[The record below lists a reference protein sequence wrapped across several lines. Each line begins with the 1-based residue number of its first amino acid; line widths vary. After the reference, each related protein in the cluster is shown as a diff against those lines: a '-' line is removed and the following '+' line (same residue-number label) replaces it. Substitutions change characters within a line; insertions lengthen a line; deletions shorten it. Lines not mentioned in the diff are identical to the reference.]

1 MTTRLP
7 PVGCF
12 LLLLFPLLLPACVTG
27 GAMPPSS
34 PVLEVEKGEIERYN
48 ALVEEQEKLYSN
60 CGKQDACARLKYTS
74 ALVALFE
81 DREVATERF
90 EEVVEL
96 GQDTQLAASSKL
108 WIKFIQGQRSDSPW
122 SSLIGGAGR
131 SGNTSEMLAWSTEQ
145 LVRDLLEREITI
157 HELRKKRIRD
167 IKVVKALKRR
177 LSKRGKQLK
186 RVTAERDALKGQ
198 NPKSQTGSVAKLRRK
213 LAARGKKIE
222 ELTNQLEAL
231 KRIDQE
237 MRLRGVQ

>member
-1 MTTRLP
+1 MTPRIP

-12 LLLLFPLLLPACVTG
+12 LLLLPLLLSACVTG

-34 PVLEVEKGEIERYN
+34 PVLEVEKGELVRYN
-48 ALVEEQEKLYSN
+48 ALVEEQEKLYPN
-60 CGKQDACARLKYTS
+60 CGKQDACTQLKYTR

-90 EEVVEL
+90 QEIVEL
-96 GQDTQLAASSKL
+96 GQDTQLAASSEL
-108 WIKFIQGQRSDSPW
+108 WIKFIRDQRADSAW
-122 SSLIGGAGR
+122 SNLIGGAGL
-131 SGNTSEMLAWSTEQ
+131 SGNSSEMLAWSTEQ
-145 LVRDLLEREITI
+145 LVRDLLEREIVI
-157 HELRKKRIRD
+157 HKLRKMRRRD
-167 IKVVKALKRR
+167 IKVVKALKRK

-186 RVTAERDALKGQ
+186 QVIAERDTLKGQ
-198 NPKSQTGSVAKLRRK
+198 NPKGATGSVANLRRK
-213 LAARGKKIE
+213 LATREKKVE